1 MLFARFYLVINPVDL
16 QAEMQGTHLNQ
27 ERLISFLMH
36 WSFGVVFSNI
46 AFGLVLSHKDKKSS
60 AKTFAPEK

>member
-36 WSFGVVFSNI
+36 
-46 AFGLVLSHKDKKSS
+46 
-60 AKTFAPEK
+60 